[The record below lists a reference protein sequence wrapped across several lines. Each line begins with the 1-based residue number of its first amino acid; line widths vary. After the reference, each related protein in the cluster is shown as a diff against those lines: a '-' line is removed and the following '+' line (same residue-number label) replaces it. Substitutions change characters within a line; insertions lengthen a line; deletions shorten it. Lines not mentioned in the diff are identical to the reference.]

1 MNDYLILLLCIILVI
16 GIYYLREYLL
26 QQNKVIKKKS
36 KKTSNLMN
44 EKNIN
49 YELQSL
55 MNVDLNKYKNTTIKL
70 HDDETNFSD

>member
-26 QQNKVIKKKS
+26 QQKNVVKKKS
-36 KKTSNLMN
+36 KKSYNVNN

-55 MNVDLNKYKNTTIKL
+55 MNVDLSKYKNTTIKL
-70 HDDETNFSD
+70 QDDETNFSD

>member
-16 GIYYLREYLL
+16 GIYYVREYLL
-26 QQNKVIKKKS
+26 QQNKVVKKKS